1 MYTRLNRFLI
11 GALAAWLACSC
22 TLALADDQ
30 WQDVE
35 RIVAVGDIHGDY
47 ANFVA
52 VLSDAGII
60 NERGNWIAGN
70 THLVQMGDLPD
81 RGPDTDKVIAHMRKL
96 ERQARLAGGM
106 VHALIGNHEAMNMS
120 GDLRYVHPGE
130 YAALKSRQARQLRD
144 DYYRRVL
151 AYLRETQPD
160 QEISKDHRQQWN
172 LQHPLGYVEH
182 RLAWAANG
190 YIGSWVVEHDTII
203 RINRTLFVHAG
214 ISPEVLGRSLTE
226 INEQIRGELKTGVTG
241 AASLNESEQ
250 GPLWYRG
257 LANNDEATEAP
268 HVEALLAFYDVDRIV
283 IGHTPGYGT
292 IMPRFG
298 GKVLLI
304 DTGISDF
311 YGAHLASLVLEGE
324 RILNRQRGTLLTIPT
339 GDTELLPYLQSA
351 AALEPAATAL
361 QQLLTRLPAT
371 PPEPR
376 GQFPPDLYPLPD
388 IP

>member
-1 MYTRLNRFLI
+1 MYIRLHKFLLLN
-11 GALAAWLACSC
+11 LAAWLIGCCAP
-22 TLALADDQ
+22 AFADDQ

-35 RIVAVGDIHGDY
+35 RVVAVGDIHGDY

-60 NERGNWIAGN
+60 NERGNWIAGS

-81 RGPDTDKVIAHMRKL
+81 RGPDTNKVIALMRKL
-96 ERQARLAGGM
+96 EKQARPAGGM
-106 VHALIGNHEAMNMS
+106 VHALIGNHEAMNMM

-130 YAALKSRQARQLRD
+130 YAALKSRQARRLRD

-160 QEISKDHRQQWN
+160 QEISKDHRQLWN
-172 LQHPLGYVEH
+172 QQFPLGYVEH

-190 YIGSWVVEHDTII
+190 DIGKWVVEHNAII

-226 INEQIRGELKTGVTG
+226 INERIRDELKTGVTG
-241 AASLNESEQ
+241 AASLNESQQ

-257 LANNDEATEAP
+257 LANNDEASEAP

-283 IGHTPGYGT
+283 VGHTPGYGT

-298 GKVLLI
+298 GKVLVI

-311 YGAHLASLVLEGE
+311 YGGHLASLVLEGE
-324 RILNRQRGTLLTIPT
+324 RILNRQRGTLLTIPS
-339 GDTELLPYLQSA
+339 GDMELLPYLRSA
-351 AALEPAATAL
+351 AALEPEAAAL
-361 QQLLTRLPAT
+361 QHLLTQPPAV
-371 PPEPR
+371 PAELR
-376 GQFPPDLYPLPD
+376 GRDGF
-388 IP
+388 